1 MNITTP
7 PAAAGLVPTVYRPQH
22 NIRVL
27 TATSLFDGHDAAI
40 NNEDIFDPLLDAV
53 PRCSLGQI
61 TNLLFEVGGQY
72 RRNL

>member
-7 PAAAGLVPTVYRPQH
+7 PAAAEHVPTVYRPQR